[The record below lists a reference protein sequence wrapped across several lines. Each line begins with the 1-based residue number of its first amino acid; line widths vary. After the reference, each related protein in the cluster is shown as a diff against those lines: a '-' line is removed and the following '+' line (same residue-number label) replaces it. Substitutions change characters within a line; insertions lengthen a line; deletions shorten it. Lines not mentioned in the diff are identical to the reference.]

1 MKHMAS
7 ALLRLV
13 SAGTVAESC
22 RGYGYLL
29 DRDTQVTGEKP
40 VSGSPSPVVAVA
52 EGLGFGLARA
62 GRSRV
67 TMPSEFV

>member
-1 MKHMAS
+1 MRHMAS

-13 SAGTVAESC
+13 SPGT
-22 RGYGYLL
+22 
-29 DRDTQVTGEKP
+29 
-40 VSGSPSPVVAVA
+40 GSPSPVVAVA